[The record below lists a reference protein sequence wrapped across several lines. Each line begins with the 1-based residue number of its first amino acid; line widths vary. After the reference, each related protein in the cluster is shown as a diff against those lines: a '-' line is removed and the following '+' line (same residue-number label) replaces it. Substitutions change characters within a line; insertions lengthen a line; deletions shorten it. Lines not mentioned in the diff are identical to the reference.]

1 MADPIGDDVEVVDA
15 TRRTHLAN
23 ERTYLAWWRTGL
35 TALAASLAV
44 GRIVPEFAGGRRWPY
59 EALGAAYAV
68 LGIALLLYGSMRRRE
83 VDQALRE
90 GRFAPAHD
98 HALTVIS
105 ILAVAIGLV
114 TGALIV
120 ITP

>member
-1 MADPIGDDVEVVDA
+1 MADADGDDQVVDA

-44 GRIVPEFAGGRRWPY
+44 GRIVPEFAGGHRWPY
-59 EALGAAYAV
+59 EALGVAYAV
-68 LGIALLLYGSMRRRE
+68 LGIALLVYGSMRRRE
-83 VDQALRE
+83 VDDALHQ

-98 HALTVIS
+98 HVMAVIGV
-105 ILAVAIGLV
+105 LAVAIGVV
-114 TGALIV
+114 TGALIIV
-120 ITP
+120 NP

>member
-1 MADPIGDDVEVVDA
+1 MADPHGDDGQVVDA
-15 TRRTHLAN
+15 SRRTHLAN

-68 LGIALLLYGSMRRRE
+68 LGIVLLVYGAMRRRE
-83 VDQALRE
+83 VDEALRS

-98 HALTVIS
+98 HVLTAIS
-105 ILAVAIGLV
+105 VLAVAIGLI
-114 TGALIV
+114 TAALVV